1 MDLRK
6 SLLVLASLGAALA
19 CTGVMAQE
27 RWLIGQ
33 SAPLSGGNA
42 RFGNDV
48 RDAANAT
55 FAMINAAGGVQ
66 GRPIELI
73 TLDDANDRKK
83 AAANTTILLKDKRA
97 IALFGYGSATL
108 SLDALP
114 QAEAEGVPFF
124 APFSGAAPVRTKSPV
139 LFTVRASYAE
149 ELEKML
155 AFWTQL
161 GFKRVTVVHYDDEVG
176 KQNLAIV
183 EAYLKKL
190 NLVPQAFAIQ
200 RNAQIGAADVQRL
213 MAQKPEVL
221 MNTVLSGPAAAI
233 VKGLTAQGVFVPTS
247 SLSFVGAEQFI
258 QAAGPAAAGISIA
271 QVVPSP
277 NKSIPAVQT
286 CAKAL
291 RDAGITAPMNTTHLE
306 ACFGAQILAEGL
318 RRADRPVTP
327 RKLRDALSTLGSHDL
342 GGFRLTFAPG
352 AHHGSSF
359 VELAMVTRD
368 GKMMR

>member
-1 MDLRK
+1 MDIRQL
-6 SLLVLASLGAALA
+6 LLVAAAALA
-19 CTGVMAQE
+19 SAGAPAQD

-48 RDAANAT
+48 RDAAKAT
-55 FAMINAAGGVQ
+55 FTMINAAGGVQ
-66 GRPIELI
+66 GRPIELM
-73 TLDDANDRKK
+73 TLDDGNDRKK
-83 AAANTTILLKDKRA
+83 AGANTTVLLKERQVL
-97 IALFGYGSATL
+97 ALFGYGSATL

-124 APFSGAAPVRTKSPV
+124 APFSGAVPVRTKSPV

-155 AFWTQL
+155 GFWTQL

-176 KQNLAIV
+176 KQNLAV
-183 EAYLKKL
+183 VVSYLKKL
-190 NLVPQAFAIQ
+190 DLVPQAFAIQ
-200 RNAQIGAADVQRL
+200 RNTQIGPADVQRL
-213 MAQKPEVL
+213 IDQKPEVL
-221 MNTVLSGPAAAI
+221 MNTVLSAPAAAI
-233 VKGLTAQGVFVPTS
+233 VKGLASQRMFVPTS

-258 QAAGPAAAGISIA
+258 QAAGPAAAGVSIA

-277 NKSIPAVQT
+277 TRSIPAVKT
-286 CAKAL
+286 CAAAL
-291 RDAGITAPMNTTHLE
+291 QAAGITAPMNTTHLE
-306 ACFGAQILAEGL
+306 ACFGALILAEGL

-327 RKLRDALSTLGSHDL
+327 RSLRNALSTLGTVNL
-342 GGFRLTFAPG
+342 GGFKLSFAPG
-352 AHHGSSF
+352 AQHGSSF
-359 VELAMVTRD
+359 VELAMVTKD

>member
-6 SLLVLASLGAALA
+6 RLLVAMTALA
-19 CTGVMAQE
+19 CAGALAQE

-48 RDAANAT
+48 RDAALAT

-83 AAANTTILLKDKRA
+83 AGANTTVLLKDKRV

-124 APFSGAAPVRTKSPV
+124 APFSGAAPVRTKSPL
-139 LFTVRASYAE
+139 LFTIRASYAE

-155 AFWTQL
+155 GFWTQL

-176 KQNLAIV
+176 KQNLATV
-183 EAYLKKL
+183 TAYLKKL
-190 NLVPQAFAIQ
+190 DLVPQAFPIQ
-200 RNAQIGAADVQRL
+200 RNAQIGTADVQRL
-213 MAQKPEVL
+213 IAQKPEVL

-233 VKGLTAQGVFVPTS
+233 VKGLSAEGVFVPTS

-258 QAAGPAAAGISIA
+258 QAAGAAAAGISIA

-277 NKSIPAVQT
+277 SKSIPAVQT

-291 RDAGITAPMNTTHLE
+291 QAAGISAPMNTTHLE

-318 RRADRPVTP
+318 RRADRPVSP
-327 RKLRDALSTLGSHDL
+327 RSLRNALSTLGGYDL
-342 GGFRLTFAPG
+342 GGFKVNFAPG
-352 AHHGSSF
+352 GHHGSSF